1 MINKSKP
8 LFIVAVGLI
17 LALGR
22 YLLDSI
28 SLESV
33 NEEFI
38 LLIMAI
44 INYIAFSV
52 VILFLG
58 VGVSNKC
65 QVDIKDTGVSTQMK
79 NQRIK
84 TLNTVLTIACIALM
98 IIFIWVGFEYLRQW
112 KSAAWNDML
121 AIVALAI
128 SIANDGLVEILGEI
142 VCNFVIFLSDPS
154 NKG

>member
-1 MINKSKP
+1 MTNKSKP
-8 LFIVAVGLI
+8 LFIVAVGLL

-33 NEEFI
+33 NDEFI

-58 VGVSNKC
+58 IGVSNKC
-65 QVDIKDTGVSTQMK
+65 SVDINETGVSTQIK
-79 NQRIK
+79 KQRIK
-84 TLNTVLTIACIALM
+84 ILNIVLTIACISLM
-98 IIFIWVGFEYLRQW
+98 IIFIWVGFEYLMQW

-128 SIANDGLVEILGEI
+128 SIANDGLVEIIGEI
-142 VCNFVIFLSDPS
+142 VCDFIIFLDGS
-154 NKG
+154 KKV